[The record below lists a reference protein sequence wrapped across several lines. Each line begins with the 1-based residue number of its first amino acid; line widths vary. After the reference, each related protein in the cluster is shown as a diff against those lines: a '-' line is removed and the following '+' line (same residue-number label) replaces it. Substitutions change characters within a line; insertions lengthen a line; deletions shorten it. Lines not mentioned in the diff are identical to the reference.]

1 MKRVISLLGVVL
13 FLGGGRAVTRDRSQ
27 ADQAPIQHRVSVT
40 LKLVQVYVT
49 DAKGAPMTDLGRD
62 DFVLYDNGKLQAI
75 TDFEKHALDAPAPA
89 STEIATAAPAPV
101 PNSAAAPLL
110 NRKFIFLVDY
120 VRNTHEG
127 VMKAKSAALEFL
139 DTKVRPDDEVALF
152 TLSGLSGLT
161 LHQYLTTDHAKVRT
175 AFKKLRELTGGNV
188 NVPASHELMGMELI
202 TAQIFGPHG
211 GHAGPSARNL
221 FEEIAEWAKAL
232 RGIPGQKNIILF
244 TMGFGKDVV
253 RRGNPDNPLFEMMAK
268 ALASAN
274 APVFTVDT
282 TPQEP
287 PGRAVDAKLPSG
299 TLSENSLAHLSR
311 TTGGTF
317 LGAVNYHAKIAE
329 VIQDATASY
338 YVLGYV
344 VPAAWDGKFHDIK
357 VEVGRP
363 GAKVHAQSGYFNP
376 LPFDKLSP
384 IEKHLHLL
392 DVALADAASSKRD
405 LDLPLTAVPFAGAK
419 DANTL
424 LLSEISVQA
433 VRDAVG
439 DRTEFISLIF
449 DGNRSLVDGKRVEV
463 DWKTFRAGPLY
474 QYATVA
480 LAPGAYECRAVIR
493 NLDDGRSAVGVC
505 SVDVPGPAAAGP
517 ALSPPFFL
525 VPGSKGVFL
534 NVAARTKGGPGE
546 EGISISTIFP
556 FPADAY
562 VPLVGP
568 LGPGPAALYA
578 VVRAVGM
585 GGAEDEWELSARLF
599 AESGEERPA
608 VALEVVNSYSREDAD
623 FHLLK
628 VELPELGPGRF
639 RLAIRAVHAL
649 TGAAVGTAGWFSVGG
664 PQKTNPTPAPKTS
677 RRES

>member
-1 MKRVISLLGVVL
+1 
-13 FLGGGRAVTRDRSQ
+13 
-27 ADQAPIQHRVSVT
+27 
-40 LKLVQVYVT
+40 
-49 DAKGAPMTDLGRD
+49 
-62 DFVLYDNGKLQAI
+62 
-75 TDFEKHALDAPAPA
+75 
-89 STEIATAAPAPV
+89 
-101 PNSAAAPLL
+101 L
-110 NRKFIFLVDY
+110 NRKFIFLIDY
-120 VRNTHEG
+120 IRNGQEG
-127 VMKAKSAALEFL
+127 VMKAKRAALEFL
-139 DTKVRPDDEVALF
+139 DTKVRPNDEVGLF

-175 AFKKLRELTGGNV
+175 RLKKLRELTGGNTYA
-188 NVPASHELMGMELI
+188 PGGEELMGMELMI
-202 TAQIFGPHG
+202 AQIFGPHG
-211 GHAGPSARNL
+211 GHAGPTRRNV

-274 APVFTVDT
+274 APVFSVDT
-282 TPQEP
+282 TPQAP
-287 PGRAVDAKLPSG
+287 PGRAVNAKLPSG
-299 TLSENSLAHLSR
+299 TLSENSLVHLSR
-311 TTGGTF
+311 ATGGTF

-329 VIQDATASY
+329 VIQDATANY

-363 GAKVHAQSGYFNP
+363 GARVHAQSGYFNP
-376 LPFDKLSP
+376 LPFDRLSP

-392 DVALADAASSKRD
+392 DVALADAASSKRN
-405 LDLPLTAVPFAGAK
+405 LDFPLAAVPFCGAK

-424 LLSEISVQA
+424 LLSEISVPA

-439 DRTEFISLIF
+439 DRTEFVSLIF
-449 DGNRSLVDGKRVEV
+449 DGNRSLADGKRVEV
-463 DWKTFRAGPLY
+463 DWKAFAAGTLY
-474 QYATVA
+474 QYEAVT
-480 LAPGAYECRAVIR
+480 LAPGPYECRAVIR

-505 SVDVPGPAAAGP
+505 AVDVPGPVAGGP

-525 VPGSKGVFL
+525 VPGPKGAYL
-534 NVAARTKGGPGE
+534 NVAPRTKAGSAAGM
-546 EGISISTIFP
+546 SISTIFP

-568 LGPGPAALYA
+568 LGPGPAALHA

-585 GGAEDEWELSARLF
+585 GGEEDEWELSARLF
-599 AESGEERPA
+599 AQDGEGRPDPE
-608 VALEVVNSYSREDAD
+608 LEVVKSYSGEGAD
-623 FHLLK
+623 FHLLAI
-628 VELPELGPGRF
+628 ELPELAPGRY
-639 RLAIRAVHAL
+639 RLAIRAEHAL
-649 TGAAVGTAGWFSVGG
+649 TGAAVATSGWFSVAG

>member
-1 MKRVISLLGVVL
+1 MKRVIPVLSVVL
-13 FLGGGRAVTRDRSQ
+13 LLAGGLAVTQERSKP
-27 ADQAPIQHRVSVT
+27 DQAPIRHSVSVT

-49 DAKGAPMTDLGRD
+49 DAKGVPMTDLGRD
-62 DFVLYDNGKLQAI
+62 DFVLSDNGKPQTI
-75 TDFEKHALDAPAPA
+75 TDFERHILEAPA
-89 STEIATAAPAPV
+89 AAPSGIAP
-101 PNSAAAPLL
+101 PAPTPDREPAPLL
-110 NRKFIFLVDY
+110 NRKFIFLIDY
-120 VRNTHEG
+120 IRNGLEG

-152 TLSGLSGLT
+152 TLSGLGGLT

-175 AFKKLRELTGGNV
+175 TLKKLRGLTGGNAYA
-188 NVPASHELMGMELI
+188 PGGEEFMGMELM
-202 TAQIFGPHG
+202 TAQLFAPHG
-211 GHAGPSARNL
+211 GPAGPTRRNV

-232 RGIPGQKNIILF
+232 RGIPGQKNIIFF
-244 TMGFGKDVV
+244 TMGFGGDVV

-282 TPQEP
+282 TPQAP

-299 TLSENSLAHLSR
+299 TLSENSLTHLSGA
-311 TTGGTF
+311 TGGTF
-317 LGAVNYHAKIAE
+317 LGAVNYYAKIAE
-329 VIQDATASY
+329 VIQDATANY

-357 VEVGRP
+357 VEVSRP
-363 GAKVHAQSGYFNP
+363 GANVHAQSGYFNP

-384 IEKHLHLL
+384 IEKHLRLL

-405 LDLPLTAVPFAGAK
+405 LDLPLTAVPFSGAM

-424 LLSEISVQA
+424 LLSEISVPA
-433 VRDAVG
+433 VREAVG

-449 DGNRSLVDGKRVEV
+449 DGNMGLVDGKRVEV
-463 DWKTFRAGPLY
+463 DWKAFRARTLY

-480 LAPGAYECRAVIR
+480 LAPGAYECRTVIR

-517 ALSPPFFL
+517 ALSAPLFL
-525 VPGSKGVFL
+525 VPGPKGAYL
-534 NVAARTKGGPGE
+534 NLAARMKGGSD
-546 EGISISTIFP
+546 EGISISAIFP
-556 FPADAY
+556 FPADTY

-578 VVRAVGM
+578 VVRTVGM
-585 GGAEDEWELSARLF
+585 GGAEDEWEISARLS
-599 AESGEERPA
+599 AESGEEHPEI
-608 VALEVVNSYSREDAD
+608 ALEVVNSYSRDGAD

-628 VELPELGPGRF
+628 VELPELAPGRY
-639 RLAIRAVHAL
+639 RLTVRAERAL
-649 TGAAVGTAGWFSVGG
+649 TGATVDTAGWFSVRS
-664 PQKTNPTPAPKTS
+664 PDA
-677 RRES
+677 RD

>member
-1 MKRVISLLGVVL
+1 MKRAIPVLGVVL
-13 FLGGGRAVTRDRSQ
+13 FLGGAWAVTRDRAQ
-27 ADQAPIQHRVSVT
+27 AGQAPIQHRVSVT
-40 LKLVQVYVT
+40 LKLVQVFVA
-49 DAKGAPMTDLGRD
+49 DAKGAPVTDLVRD
-62 DFVLYDNGKLQAI
+62 DFVLYDNGKLQTI
-75 TDFEKHALDAPAPA
+75 TDFEKHVLAVPAPA
-89 STEIATAAPAPV
+89 SPGITPAAPAPV
-101 PNSAAAPLL
+101 PARAAAPLL
-110 NRKFIFLVDY
+110 NRKFIFIVDY
-120 VRNTHEG
+120 VRNGHEG
-127 VMKAKSAALEFL
+127 VMKAKRAALEFL
-139 DTKVRPDDEVALF
+139 DTKVRPEDEVALF

-161 LHQYLTTDHAKVRT
+161 LHQYFTTDHAKVRT
-175 AFKKLRELTGGNV
+175 AFKKLREVPGGNV
-188 NVPASHELMGMELI
+188 SAPPGGELLGMELM
-202 TAQIFGPHG
+202 AEQLFARHG
-211 GHAGPSARNL
+211 APAGPTRRNL

-232 RGIPGQKNIILF
+232 RAIPGQKNVILF
-244 TMGFGKDVV
+244 TMGFGDDVV
-253 RRGNPDNPLFEMMAK
+253 RRGNPDQPLFEMMAK

-282 TPQEP
+282 TPQLP

-299 TLSENSLAHLSR
+299 TLSVNSLARLSR
-311 TTGGTF
+311 ITGGTY
-317 LGAVNYHAKIAE
+317 LGAVDYAAKIAE
-329 VIQDATASY
+329 VIHDATASY

-344 VPAAWDGKFHDIK
+344 VPAAWDGKFHNIK

-363 GAKVHAQSGYFNP
+363 GANVHAQSGYFNP

-474 QYATVA
+474 QYAAVA

-534 NVAARTKGGPGE
+534 NVAARMKGGSD

-568 LGPGPAALYA
+568 LGPGAAALYA
-578 VVRAVGM
+578 VVRSAGM
-585 GGAEDEWELSARLF
+585 GGAEDEWELSAWLF
-599 AESGEERPA
+599 AESGEERPDI
-608 VALEVVNSYSREDAD
+608 VLEVVNSYSREDAD

-628 VELPELGPGRF
+628 VELPELAPGRF

-649 TGAAVGTAGWFSVGG
+649 TGAAVTTAGWFSVGD